1 MKLENIQNIEPLM
14 ISISDFL
21 NTLKKVENEIL
32 TIKDKEK
39 VEKLQI
45 KIREMEKII
54 LENVEI
60 LLNEKHKLIN
70 MINQIEDTNER
81 TYLQEKFLNRKSN
94 KEIAANMHYSI
105 RNIYY
110 LQERAIKHLIELEKE
125 SVK

>member
-1 MKLENIQNIEPLM
+1 MKKLQNIEPLM

-70 MINQIEDTNER
+70 LINQIEDTNER

-110 LQERAIKHLIELEKE
+110 LQEKAIKHLIELEKE

>member
-1 MKLENIQNIEPLM
+1 MKKLQNIEPLM

-21 NTLKKVENEIL
+21 NTLKKVENELL

-39 VEKLQI
+39 VEKLQL

-70 MINQIEDTNER
+70 LINQIEDTNER

-110 LQERAIKHLIELEKE
+110 LQEKAIKHLVELEKE
-125 SVK
+125 SIK

>member
-1 MKLENIQNIEPLM
+1 MKKLQNIEPLM

-45 KIREMEKII
+45 KIREMEKVI

-60 LLNEKHKLIN
+60 LLNEKHRLIN
-70 MINQIEDTNER
+70 LINQIEDTNER
-81 TYLQEKFLNRKSN
+81 TYLQEKFLNKKTN

-110 LQERAIKHLIELEKE
+110 LQEKAIKNLVELEKE
-125 SVK
+125 SFK

>member
-1 MKLENIQNIEPLM
+1 M

>member
-1 MKLENIQNIEPLM
+1 MKKLQNIEPLM

-39 VEKLQI
+39 AEKLQI
-45 KIREMEKII
+45 KIREMEKVI

-70 MINQIEDTNER
+70 LINQIEDTNER
-81 TYLQEKFLNRKSN
+81 TYLQEKFLNKKTN

-110 LQERAIKHLIELEKE
+110 LQEKAIKHLVELEKE
-125 SVK
+125 SIK

>member
-1 MKLENIQNIEPLM
+1 MKKLQNIEPLM

-45 KIREMEKII
+45 KIREMEKVI

-70 MINQIEDTNER
+70 LINQIEDTNER
-81 TYLQEKFLNRKSN
+81 TYLQEKFLNKKTN

-110 LQERAIKHLIELEKE
+110 LQEKAIKHLVELEKE

>member
-1 MKLENIQNIEPLM
+1 MKKLQNIEPLM

-45 KIREMEKII
+45 KIREMEKVI

-60 LLNEKHKLIN
+60 LLNEKHRLIN
-70 MINQIEDTNER
+70 LINQIEDTNER
-81 TYLQEKFLNRKSN
+81 TYLQEKFLNKKTN

-110 LQERAIKHLIELEKE
+110 LQEKAIKHLVELEKE

>member
-1 MKLENIQNIEPLM
+1 MKKLQNIEPLM

-45 KIREMEKII
+45 KIREMEKVI

-70 MINQIEDTNER
+70 LINQIEDTNER
-81 TYLQEKFLNRKSN
+81 TYLQEKFLNKKTN

-110 LQERAIKHLIELEKE
+110 LQEKAIKHLVELEKE
-125 SVK
+125 SIK